1 MYLSYIYFSPFH
13 FINMSIVNVL
23 NKKKVIT
30 KFEFLIGLFS
40 RYRLFHP
47 LVGITQNLQGRS
59 IDLTSAYNEGCIQDM
74 QHMRQTIDEEFHVS

>member
-1 MYLSYIYFSPFH
+1 MHLSYIYFSSFH
-13 FINMSIVNVL
+13 FISMSIVNVL
-23 NKKKVIT
+23 KKKEAIT

-59 IDLTSAYNEGCIQDM
+59 IDLTSAYNEGCIQNM
-74 QHMRQTIDEEFHVS
+74 QRMRQTIDEEFHVS